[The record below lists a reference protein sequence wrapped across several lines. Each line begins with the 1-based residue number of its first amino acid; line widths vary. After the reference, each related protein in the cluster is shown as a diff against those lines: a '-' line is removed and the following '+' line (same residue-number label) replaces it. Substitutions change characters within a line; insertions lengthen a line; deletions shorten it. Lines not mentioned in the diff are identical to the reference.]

1 MRSTRVRPAAWGGG
15 QGAVDHASRLD
26 HALNTPSP
34 VEIQRII
41 MQTLETT
48 PAEDRAELALALAAR
63 GLLVLAHVDG
73 LRAAAAAAYRMADQM
88 AAGAIR

>member
-1 MRSTRVRPAAWGGG
+1 
-15 QGAVDHASRLD
+15 
-26 HALNTPSP
+26 
-34 VEIQRII
+34 